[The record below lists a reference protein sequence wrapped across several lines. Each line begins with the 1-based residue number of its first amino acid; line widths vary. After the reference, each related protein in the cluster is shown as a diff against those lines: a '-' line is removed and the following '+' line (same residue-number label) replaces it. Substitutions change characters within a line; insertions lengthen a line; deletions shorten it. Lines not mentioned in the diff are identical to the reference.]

1 MFLSCINNLFWYGI
15 HSSAHGL
22 ILTLPSEITC
32 GMLGGGAIKD
42 TRNQIPVGLTQDRY
56 STLSTIG
63 QTPGLN
69 NFINILKASKNLV

>member
-1 MFLSCINNLFWYGI
+1 MW
-15 HSSAHGL
+15 HAW
-22 ILTLPSEITC
+22 
-32 GMLGGGAIKD
+32 GGAIKD